1 MDIKA
6 YLPEALWNEL
16 LERLKLTESYLIGN
30 ALAWGQGSGI
40 LGRGLRVGGRG
51 LE

>member
-30 ALAWGQGSGI
+30 VSA
-40 LGRGLRVGGRG
+40 LGRDSGVCS
-51 LE
+51 